1 MRPFWAAD
9 VAAPMRKEWLEKILA
24 DMPADSRTVLRW
36 IFLFFFWN
44 QVRLVGF
51 PAWSKNKSS
60 RGGSSLENS
69 ETEILA
75 NGLVRLERRMKIKNV
90 NEVTFL
96 DLVCLTLFDQK
107 GDGFAIEDS

>member
-9 VAAPMRKEWLEKILA
+9 VAAPMRKEWLEKFLA
-24 DMPADSRTVLRW
+24 EMPADSRTAFRC
-36 IFLFFFWN
+36 FFGT
-44 QVRLVGF
+44 RCDSLVSRHGL
-51 PAWSKNKSS
+51 KIRV

-69 ETEILA
+69 EAEILA
-75 NGLVRLERRMKIKNV
+75 NGLARLERRRKIKNV

-96 DLVCLTLFDQK
+96 DLVCLTLFAQK

>member
-9 VAAPMRKEWLEKILA
+9 VAAPMRKEWLEKFLA
-24 DMPADSRTVLRW
+24 DMPADS
-36 IFLFFFWN
+36 FEMCFFFFFWN
-44 QVRLVGF
+44 QVRLAGF
-51 PAWSKNKSS
+51 PAWFNNKGS

>member
-9 VAAPMRKEWLEKILA
+9 VAAPMRKEWLEKFLA
-24 DMPADSRTVLRW
+24 EMPADSRTALDVFGTRCDW
-36 IFLFFFWN
+36 
-44 QVRLVGF
+44 LVSRHGL
-51 PAWSKNKSS
+51 KIRV

-69 ETEILA
+69 EAEILA
-75 NGLVRLERRMKIKNV
+75 NGLVRLERRRKIKNV

-96 DLVCLTLFDQK
+96 DLVCLTLFAQK